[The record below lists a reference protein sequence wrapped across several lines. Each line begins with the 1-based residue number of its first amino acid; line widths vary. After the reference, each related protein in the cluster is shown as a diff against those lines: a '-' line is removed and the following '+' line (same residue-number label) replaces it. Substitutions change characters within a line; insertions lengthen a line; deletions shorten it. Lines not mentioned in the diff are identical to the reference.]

1 MMKLNEQE
9 SRQVK
14 IRMRGQGL
22 WAALAVVLI
31 AAGAEAQV
39 GSLVVGNSAPVT
51 NALGRPFHG
60 VNGYP
65 EISARVEI
73 REMGPGIVPPDTETG
88 EGNDGVNPLV
98 RVSYIGHDS
107 PFENSGMFSE
117 TFTNRLGEGTWYF
130 ARVYDGP
137 SPGGSMYY
145 LNSETFQG
153 PPSGVESL
161 DVVFQTRRL
170 VNGEPDL
177 DSDGDGIPDAMEGD
191 MGLDPNSPDTDGDG
205 FDDRFEELND
215 YVDPKEPLPLD
226 IAIHAPQLATD
237 PHSVSWWTIPGVFYR
252 LEYRPQWVD
261 GEPFIP
267 DVWTGVAG
275 GTEIGTIQ
283 IDVESWVT
291 NSPVKGFFRV
301 FAVP

>member
-1 MMKLNEQE
+1 MKRNEPE
-9 SRQVK
+9 SRQMK
-14 IRMRGQGL
+14 IRTFGKTWGI
-22 WAALAVVLI
+22 AFALVLI
-31 AAGAEAQV
+31 AGGAEAQV
-39 GSLVVGNSAPVT
+39 GSLVVGNSTPVT
-51 NALGRPFHG
+51 NALGRPFPG
-60 VNGYP
+60 INGFP

-73 REMGPGIVPPDTETG
+73 REMGVGIVAPDPATG
-88 EGNDGVNPLV
+88 EGNDAINPPACDP
-98 RVSYIGHDS
+98 SYIGHDV
-107 PFENSGMFSE
+107 PFENSGMFAV
-117 TFTNRLGEGTWYF
+117 TFSNRLEEGTWYF

-145 LNSETFQG
+145 FNSEAFQG
-153 PPSGVESL
+153 PPSHIESL
-161 DVVFQTRRL
+161 DVVFQARRL

-226 IAIHAPQLATD
+226 IAIHAPQVEED
-237 PHSVSWWTIPGVFYR
+237 PHFVSWWTIPGVFYR

-261 GEPFIP
+261 EEPFIP

-275 GTEIGTIQ
+275 GTEIGTLQ
-283 IDVESWVT
+283 VDVEAWVT
-291 NSPVKGFFRV
+291 NSPIKGYFRV